1 MRVRTSKFRTKRVNK
16 KRMTEAEIARLNAK
30 RQKFVMLDS
39 WFDRDESDNQA
50 VASHLNRRYP

>member
-1 MRVRTSKFRTKRVNK
+1 MRVKTSKFRTKRINK

-30 RQKFVMLDS
+30 RQKFVMLDR
-39 WFDRDESDNQA
+39 WFDGDESDMQA